1 MAPEVRVSFVGLKFQ
16 PVGADPVFR
25 QIGSELCQIVEYPV
39 GVRKLL
45 IVGAKPSLLFGIDD
59 WHPCTPPGTP
69 RCLESLTVDQ
79 SAMRPPGPSVR
90 STGGM
95 SILPILVYSVS
106 CNPVCDVIGLPA
118 LPVGASSCPHCPQS
132 WLFPGG
138 C

>member
-1 MAPEVRVSFVGLKFQ
+1 MGLKFQ

-79 SAMRPPGPSVR
+79 SVMRPPGP
-90 STGGM
+90 
-95 SILPILVYSVS
+95 VS
-106 CNPVCDVIGLPA
+106 KEYRWDEHP
-118 LPVGASSCPHCPQS
+118 SH
-132 WLFPGG
+132 PGVF
-138 C
+138 CVL